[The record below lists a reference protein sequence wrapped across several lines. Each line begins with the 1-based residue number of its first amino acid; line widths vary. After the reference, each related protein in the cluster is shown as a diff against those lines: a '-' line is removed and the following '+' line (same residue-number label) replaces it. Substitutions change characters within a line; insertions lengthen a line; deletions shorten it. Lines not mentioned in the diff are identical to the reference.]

1 MFPVSSTSTSVSTK
15 VPVIQINLVNL
26 QQQTSI
32 SADPPI
38 LTAITTCSIPVS
50 IRGSF
55 GGLGYIGTSS
65 SNTPKFTSTV
75 HTLTLDSTNSPHH
88 TSHSGNN
95 SSVQL
100 KSVIGF
106 QTRQSFSNNSLKS
119 SISLTPIVTVDEQT
133 LLPSVV
139 SASILR

>member
-1 MFPVSSTSTSVSTK
+1 MFPVSSGSTSVSTK
-15 VPVIQINLVNL
+15 VPVIQGL
-26 QQQTSI
+26 QQQNSV
-32 SADPPI
+32 SNGDPPI
-38 LTAITTCSIPVS
+38 STAIATCSIPVS

-95 SSVQL
+95 SSVP

-119 SISLTPIVTVDEQT
+119 SISLTPTVTVDEQT